1 MAIKGITKLSAA
13 GKAALKGSPEPVGSV
28 CKPCE
33 AKEKKIPI
41 VFVPGVMGSRLTFT
55 AIDESWDPDSTW
67 AMIHWL
73 RISAARSRDELRHS
87 TPAVV
92 MTSGNDLSPD
102 ELKHGYGGMAMDF
115 YVPFLR
121 FLRSQSFKLGVATPV
136 YAVGYDWR
144 QSNKTSGAY
153 VAKEID
159 RILAA
164 EGASQIILLSHSMGG
179 MVTRSA
185 MKDGLA
191 GKVIG
196 VVHIFQPVDGAPV
209 LYRRFFTGA
218 QSSID
223 GGFGLSTILGN
234 TPEKFATVSSGMPG
248 PLQLLPTNKYRDT
261 GGAQWLRYK
270 QGGVTASWAGDVYEL
285 YVGSAA
291 PPALMNFASPPRG
304 VSAAAA
310 ADLKA
315 NVLKASSFHA
325 TLGHYQHPKTRTIH
339 STGLDTDMAVV
350 FDPPTQPGPQL
361 QTIYTEFGPVHF
373 NAPPEWKHKG
383 ATRVHR
389 AEGDGTVPGPS
400 ANPLTPNVA
409 VSGVEHSA
417 ACSDVNVQRRIRKWI
432 EELLS

>member
-1 MAIKGITKLSAA
+1 MTGTNLANA
-13 GKAALKGSPEPVGSV
+13 GKAAQAGSREPVGGV
-28 CKPCE
+28 CKTCE

-55 AIDESWDPDSTW
+55 AIDESWDPDSSW

-73 RISAARSRDELRHS
+73 RISADRSRAELRHS

-92 MTSGNDLSPD
+92 MTTGNDLSPD
-102 ELKHGYGGMAMDF
+102 ELKHGYAGVAKDF

-121 FLRSQSFKLGVATPV
+121 YLRSRSFKLGVATPV

-144 QSNKTSGAY
+144 QSNKASGAY
-153 VAKEID
+153 LIKQID

-164 EGASQIILLSHSMGG
+164 EGASHIILLSHSMGG

-191 GKVIG
+191 SKVLG

-218 QSSID
+218 LSSID

-248 PLQLLPTNKYRDT
+248 PLQLLPTNRYRDT
-261 GGAQWLRYK
+261 AGAPWMKYK
-270 QGGVTASWAGDVYEL
+270 QGGVTASWAGDVYEH
-285 YVGSAA
+285 YTGAA
-291 PPALMNFASPPRG
+291 GPPALMNFAGPPRG

-315 NVLKASSFHA
+315 NVIKARSFHA
-325 TLGHYQHPKTRTIH
+325 ALDRYQHPKTRTIH
-339 STGLDTDMAVV
+339 SSGKDTDMAVV
-350 FDPPTQPGPQL
+350 FDPPHQPPPQS
-361 QTIYTEFGPVHF
+361 QPMPMTFGLVHHDVL
-373 NAPPEWKHKG
+373 PEWKYKG

-389 AEGDGTVPGPS
+389 MEGDGTVPRTS
-400 ANPLTPNVA
+400 ANPLHPFVE
-409 VSGVEHSA
+409 VQGVEHSD
-417 ACSDVNVQRRIRKWI
+417 ACGNPGVQGHVKKWI
-432 EELLS
+432 EEMLS